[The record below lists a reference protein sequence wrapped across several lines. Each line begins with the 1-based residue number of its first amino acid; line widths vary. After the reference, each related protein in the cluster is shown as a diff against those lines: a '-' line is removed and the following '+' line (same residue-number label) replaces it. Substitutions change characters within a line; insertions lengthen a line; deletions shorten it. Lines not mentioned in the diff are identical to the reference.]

1 MSEIVGVKL
10 QINGEEKIVKSVGEM
25 RKLLKEAQFEALA
38 LSSEFG
44 ETSKEALAAA
54 KRVAELK
61 DQIADTS
68 ERVALFDPGKK
79 FQVFANA
86 VSTAAGGVSALQ
98 GAMGLFGTESE
109 AVQQSLLKVQSALAL
124 SQGLS
129 VIADGAKD
137 FQRLGAFIQQSTV
150 FIKANELATK
160 AASIT
165 MKLFGVS
172 VETTSVSFKVLKGA
186 IAATGIGLLVI
197 ALAEAIS
204 YMQNFTS
211 ATEDAAKA
219 QDELNKKMSSVA
231 KSSLEANVR
240 SLENNTKLLVARAK
254 AAGASEEEIFKI
266 EQNGRRLKA
275 QALINYYNE
284 VKTIDEEAAEDA
296 KNSIEDVNV
305 EGLIA
310 QENFNEQKRAKDAAA
325 REKAEE
331 ERAAAQKESLDK
343 QYQAELD
350 AYNKRVE
357 LRGKEQQ
364 ELIDS
369 SLTLTEKRAAEKKK
383 EEEQAKLDQELFEAF
398 QNTALSRRL
407 ESEAAATA
415 QKLANEKSASDSA
428 IAIAKAEAESK
439 QVLLETT
446 ASALTNLS
454 MVAGRETVAGKALA
468 IASSII
474 NTYQGATKA
483 LAQGG
488 IAGPIAAAG
497 IIAAGLAA
505 VKQIVSV
512 KVPGAS
518 GGGGIAAN
526 APSLNTQSPLNPT
539 TIASNQVTLDQR
551 SINAIGN
558 KAIRAYVIES
568 EITSAQQKI
577 RRIQRQTTFG

>member
-44 ETSKEALAAA
+44 ETSKEALEAA
-54 KRVAELK
+54 KRIALLK
-61 DQIADTS
+61 DQIQDTS

-79 FQVFANA
+79 FQVFANTL
-86 VSTAAGGVSALQ
+86 STAAGGVSALQ
-98 GAMGLFGTESE
+98 GAMGLFGSESE

-137 FQRLGAFIQQSTV
+137 FQRLGAFIQQSTI

-160 AASIT
+160 AAAIT

-197 ALAEAIS
+197 GLAEAIS

-219 QDELNKKMSSVA
+219 QEELNKKISETA
-231 KSSLEANVR
+231 KNALTAEQTA
-240 SLENNTKLLVARAK
+240 LENNTKLLVARAK
-254 AAGASEEEIFKI
+254 AAGKSEEEIFKI
-266 EQNGRRLKA
+266 EQDGRRLKA
-275 QALINYYNE
+275 QALQRYYE
-284 VKTIDEEAAEDA
+284 EIKDADKEAAQET
-296 KNSIEDVNV
+296 KNSIDSLNIEA
-305 EGLIA
+305 LIA
-310 QENFNEQKRAKDAAA
+310 QENFNEQKRAKDKAA

-331 ERAAAQKESLDK
+331 ERAASQKEKLDK
-343 QYQAELD
+343 EYQAELD
-350 AYNKRVE
+350 AYNKRVA

-364 ELIDS
+364 DVIDA
-369 SLTLTEKRAAEKKK
+369 SLTLSEKRAEEKAKKDEQDKADAELLLAMQNSVLGKSI
-383 EEEQAKLDQELFEAF
+383 EA
-398 QNTALSRRL
+398 QV
-407 ESEAAATA
+407 AATA
-415 QKLANEKSASDSA
+415 QRLANEKAASEA
-428 IAIAKAEAESK
+428 ATAIAKTEAESK
-439 QVLLETT
+439 QSLLETT
-446 ASALTNLS
+446 ATALTNLS

-512 KVPGAS
+512 KVPGSSS
-518 GGGGIAAN
+518 GGGIGVSAPTLNAN
-526 APSLNTQSPLNPT
+526 SPLSPT

-558 KAIRAYVIES
+558 KAIRAYVVEND
-568 EITSAQQKI
+568 ITSAQQKI

>member
-10 QINGEEKIVKSVGEM
+10 QINGEEKIVKSVGEL

-61 DQIADTS
+61 DSIADTS
-68 ERVALFDPGKK
+68 ERIGLFDPGKK
-79 FQVFANA
+79 FQVFANTL
-86 VSTAAGGVSALQ
+86 STAAGGVSALQ
-98 GAMGLFGTESE
+98 GAMGLLGGESE

-186 IAATGIGLLVI
+186 ITATGIGLLVI
-197 ALAEAIS
+197 GLAEAIS

-211 ATEDAAKA
+211 ATEEAAKA
-219 QDELNKKMSSVA
+219 QEELNKKISETA
-231 KSSLEANVR
+231 KNALTAEQTA
-240 SLENNTKLLVARAK
+240 LENNTKLLVARAK
-254 AAGASEEEIFKI
+254 AAGKSEEEIFKI
-266 EQNGRRLKA
+266 EQDGRRLKA
-275 QALINYYNE
+275 QALQRYYEE
-284 VKTIDEEAAEDA
+284 VKEADTAAATEA
-296 KNSIEDVNV
+296 KNNIESANIEALV
-305 EGLIA
+305 A
-310 QENFNEQKRAKDAAA
+310 QENFNESRRKQREAEAKKQEEERKAERAKIAAEEKAALDREVADAEA
-325 REKAEE
+325 RRKQRQENPSLIVTTDDIRLAEQEARDAEVKAEE
-331 ERAAAQKESLDK
+331 EKQAKILAAQQRLLDGRRNILLEDLATQKAISDANIETARKE
-343 QYQAELD
+343 
-350 AYNKRVE
+350 
-357 LRGKEQQ
+357 
-364 ELIDS
+364 
-369 SLTLTEKRAAEKKK
+369 
-383 EEEQAKLDQELFEAF
+383 
-398 QNTALSRRL
+398 
-407 ESEAAATA
+407 
-415 QKLANEKSASDSA
+415 
-428 IAIAKAEAESK
+428 AEAKE
-439 QVLLETT
+439 VLLQTT

-497 IIAAGLAA
+497 IIASGLAA

-512 KVPGAS
+512 KVPGSS
-518 GGGGIAAN
+518 GGGVAAN

-558 KAIRAYVIES
+558 RAIRAYVVES
-568 EITSAQQKI
+568 DITSQQQKV

>member
-44 ETSKEALAAA
+44 ETSKEALEAA
-54 KRVAELK
+54 KRVAMLK
-61 DQIADTS
+61 DSIQDTS
-68 ERVALFDPGKK
+68 ERIGLFDPGKK
-79 FQVFANA
+79 FQVFANTI
-86 VSTAAGGVSALQ
+86 STAAGGVAALQ
-98 GAMGLFGTESE
+98 GAMGLFGAESE

-137 FQRLGAFIQQSTV
+137 FQRLGAFIQQSTI

-197 ALAEAIS
+197 GLAEAIS

-219 QDELNKKMSSVA
+219 QEELNKKIAETA
-231 KSSLEANVR
+231 KNALTAEQTA
-240 SLENNTKLLVARAK
+240 LDNNTKLLVARAK
-254 AAGASEEEIFKI
+254 AAGKSEEEIFKI
-266 EQNGRRLKA
+266 EQDGRRLKA
-275 QALINYYNE
+275 QALQRYYDEVKGADTKAAEEAKNALDSANIEALVAQANYNE
-284 VKTIDEEAAEDA
+284 SKRKQQEAEDKKAEEKRKADLEKRLAEEKKTQELIDEARKRNISARPESITATQDQVLED
-296 KNSIEDVNV
+296 
-305 EGLIA
+305 
-310 QENFNEQKRAKDAAA
+310 EQAA
-325 REKAEE
+325 RDAEVKAEE
-331 ERAAAQKESLDK
+331 EKQAKILAAQQRTLEGRTSILLQDQANQQAISDANIETARKE
-343 QYQAELD
+343 
-350 AYNKRVE
+350 
-357 LRGKEQQ
+357 
-364 ELIDS
+364 
-369 SLTLTEKRAAEKKK
+369 
-383 EEEQAKLDQELFEAF
+383 
-398 QNTALSRRL
+398 
-407 ESEAAATA
+407 
-415 QKLANEKSASDSA
+415 
-428 IAIAKAEAESK
+428 AEAKE
-439 QVLLETT
+439 VLLQTT

-512 KVPGAS
+512 KIPNQS
-518 GGGGIAAN
+518 GGGMGVN

-539 TIASNQVTLDQR
+539 TIAANQVTLDQR

>member
-10 QINGEEKIVKSVGEM
+10 QINGEEKIVKNVGEM

-54 KRVAELK
+54 KRVAELR
-61 DQIADTS
+61 DQIADTN
-68 ERVALFDPGKK
+68 ERVGLFDPGKK
-79 FQVFANA
+79 FQVFANTL
-86 VSTAAGGVSALQ
+86 STAAGGVSALQ
-98 GAMGLFGTESE
+98 GAMGLFGSESE
-109 AVQQSLLKVQSALAL
+109 AVQKSLLKVQSALAL

-150 FIKANELATK
+150 FIKANEAATK
-160 AASIT
+160 IAAAT
-165 MKLFGVS
+165 QNLFGIS
-172 VETTSVSFKVLKGA
+172 VNTTATSFKVLKGA
-186 IAATGIGLLVI
+186 IAATGIGLLVV
-197 ALAEAIS
+197 ALGAAIS
-204 YMQNFTS
+204 YLQDFTTAS
-211 ATEDAAKA
+211 EDAAEA
-219 QDELNKKMSSVA
+219 QKKLDEAATKNA
-231 KSSLEANVR
+231 KTGLDAVIKFIDQ
-240 SLENNTKLLVARAK
+240 NTKLELSRAK
-254 AAGASEEEIFKI
+254 AAGATEAQIFAI
-266 EQNGRRLKA
+266 EQNARQRKLKNLQDYYETVKDTDRQAALEAEQAIQDTNIDILVA
-275 QALINYYNE
+275 QNDFATTQR
-284 VKTIDEEAAEDA
+284 KQAEE
-296 KNSIEDVNV
+296 N
-305 EGLIA
+305 
-310 QENFNEQKRAKDAAA
+310 RA
-325 REKAEE
+325 KAEE
-331 ERAAAQKESLDK
+331 ERAAAQKAALNAE
-343 QYQAELD
+343 YQAELD
-350 AYNKRVE
+350 AYNRRVE

-364 ELIDS
+364 QLIDA
-369 SLTLTEKRAAEKKK
+369 SLTLSEKRK
-383 EEEQAKLDQELFEAF
+383 EDKVKLDEQAKLDQELFEAF
-398 QNTALSRRL
+398 QSSALGRRL
-407 ESEAAATA
+407 EAEAASTA
-415 QKLANEKSASDSA
+415 QRLANEKAASDSA

-488 IAGPIAAAG
+488 IAGPVAAAG

-512 KVPGAS
+512 KVPNQS
-518 GGGGIAAN
+518 GGGMGVS
-526 APSLNTQSPLNPT
+526 APSLNAQSPLQPT

>member
-44 ETSKEALAAA
+44 ETSKKALEAA
-54 KRVAELK
+54 KRVAMLK
-61 DQIADTS
+61 DQIQDTS
-68 ERVALFDPGKK
+68 ERVGLFDPGKK
-79 FQVFANA
+79 FQVFANTI
-86 VSTAAGGVSALQ
+86 STAAGGVAALQ
-98 GAMGLFGTESE
+98 GAMGLFGAESE

-137 FQRLGAFIQQSTV
+137 FQRLGAFIQQSTI

-197 ALAEAIS
+197 GLAEAIS
-204 YMQNFTS
+204 YMQSFTS

-219 QDELNKKMSSVA
+219 QDELNKKIAETA
-231 KSSLEANVR
+231 KSALTAETKA
-240 SLENNTKLLVARAK
+240 LENNTKLLVARAK
-254 AAGASEEEIFKI
+254 AAGASEAEIFKI
-266 EQNGRRLKA
+266 EQDGRRLKA
-275 QALINYYNE
+275 QALQRYYNE
-284 VKTIDEEAAEDA
+284 VKDADTKAADDA
-296 KNSIEDVNV
+296 KNQVEDANIEA
-305 EGLIA
+305 LIA
-310 QENFNEQKRAKDAAA
+310 QENFNEARRKQREADAKRQEEERKRNLEKQLAEEKKTQELIDEARKRNRLAQPEAVIATQDQVAEDEQAA
-325 REKAEE
+325 RDAEVKAEE
-331 ERAAAQKESLDK
+331 EKQAKILAAQQKTLEGRTSILLQDQANQKAISDANIETARKE
-343 QYQAELD
+343 
-350 AYNKRVE
+350 
-357 LRGKEQQ
+357 
-364 ELIDS
+364 
-369 SLTLTEKRAAEKKK
+369 
-383 EEEQAKLDQELFEAF
+383 
-398 QNTALSRRL
+398 
-407 ESEAAATA
+407 
-415 QKLANEKSASDSA
+415 
-428 IAIAKAEAESK
+428 AEAKEA
-439 QVLLETT
+439 LLQTT

-454 MVAGRETVAGKALA
+454 LVAGRETVAGKALA

-505 VKQIVSV
+505 VKQIVAV
-512 KVPGAS
+512 KVPGPS
-518 GGGGIAAN
+518 GGTGQSVAAPALN
-526 APSLNTQSPLNPT
+526 AQSPLNPT
-539 TIASNQVTLDQR
+539 TIAANQVTLDQR

-558 KAIRAYVIES
+558 RAIRAYVIES